1 MLASVWNACVSVQ
14 CRPNSK
20 HPRSTGLVPSRSGV
34 FTHFLGKGFIRLTCA
49 SLGVFERVAYA
60 EVEQVLFVTGNGNP
74 VTIGL
79 T

>member
-1 MLASVWNACVSVQ
+1 MLAYRCNVAQIANTPGRLVWFPVGRGCS
-14 CRPNSK
+14 
-20 HPRSTGLVPSRSGV
+20 L
-34 FTHFLGKGFIRLTCA
+34 HFLGKGFIRLTCA

-60 EVEQVLFVTGNGNP
+60 EVEQVLFVTGNGDP